1 MLKDY
6 VRKKKN
12 KTLLSAYALVLPAF
26 IVVLAIVAYP
36 IINSIIRSFQV
47 RGQDGF
53 TLENYIYFFTTER
66 ERANIF
72 YTLFVVVITAVLS
85 TVIAY
90 GLALYLRFVKNKV
103 SGLIGKLYLIPR
115 FIPGMVATY
124 AVMVVIKD
132 TGVINRISL
141 LFSPLVSDPSWEGL
155 MPNLMFN
162 TSGLVLM
169 NLWFNIPFSA
179 MLIASALSSIP
190 DSVVEGARDVGASR
204 LRVFFSMILPLS
216 IKDVMVAATFVFM
229 GNVGSFTTAYLI
241 MGSTNPKMLGIS
253 LFDQFTKYGNMERTA
268 TVSVIMFLICSISA
282 VVYIYTNLKEREWEK
297 Q

>member
-1 MLKDY
+1 MLNEY
-6 VRKKKN
+6 IRKKRA
-12 KTLLSAYALVLPAF
+12 KTLFYAFLLVLPAF
-26 IVVLAIVAYP
+26 IVVITIVAYP
-36 IINSIIRSFQV
+36 IVNSILRSFQV
-47 RGQDGF
+47 RGQSGF
-53 TLENYIYFFTTER
+53 TLENYVYFFTNER
-66 ERANIF
+66 ERANIL

-90 GLALYLRFVKNKV
+90 ALALYLRFVKNKV

-124 AVMVVIKD
+124 AVIVIIKD

-141 LFSPLVSDPSWEGL
+141 LFGQDFRPA
-155 MPNLMFN
+155 LMFN

-268 TVSVIMFLICSISA
+268 TVSVIMFLICSVSA